1 MFDNLTADKLEFY
14 VYALINPINN
24 KPFYIGKGKENRVF
38 AHKEEVLKNKDFSS
52 ISLKAEEIVSILN
65 SGLDIEH
72 IIIRHGLKESESFL
86 LESTLIDFINFF
98 DDKLKNIVLGHE
110 SNFYGIKT
118 TDEIIRLYNAPKLE
132 KLFHEVIIIN
142 INRKYLKAKS
152 NNSNIYEATKQAWI
166 IGEFKRNVVKYALAE
181 YQGIIIG
188 VFEIE
193 EWYPVT
199 TDDNKNNKR
208 WGFKGKKAITAISD
222 LYLNK
227 SIMHVKKPG
236 AANPIRYKL

>member
-1 MFDNLTADKLEFY
+1 MFDNLTAEKLEYY
-14 VYALINPINN
+14 VYALINPITN
-24 KPFYIGKGKENRVF
+24 KPFYIGKGKDNRVF
-38 AHKEEVLKNKDFSS
+38 AHKEDVLNNKDNTIS
-52 ISLKAEEIVSILN
+52 SLKAEEIVTILN

-98 DDKLKNIVLGHE
+98 DEKLKNIVLGHE

-132 KLFHEVIIIN
+132 ELFHEVIIIN
-142 INRKYLKAKS
+142 INRNYLKAKS
-152 NNSNIYEATKQAWI
+152 NNSSIYEATKQAWV
-166 IGEFKRNVVKYALAE
+166 IGEPKRSIVKFALAE

-193 EWYPVT
+193 NWYPIQT
-199 TDDNKNNKR
+199 NNNTNNSR
-208 WGFKGKKAITAISD
+208 WGFNGKKADSEISD
-222 LYLNK
+222 LYMNK
-227 SIMHVKKPG
+227 SILHVKKPG

>member
-1 MFDNLTADKLEFY
+1 MFDSLTAEKLEYY

-38 AHKEEVLKNKDFSS
+38 AHKEEVLKNKDLSS

-98 DDKLKNIVLGHE
+98 DEKLKNRVLGHE

-142 INRKYLKAKS
+142 INRNYLKAKS
-152 NNSNIYEATKQAWI
+152 NNSSIYEVTKQAWR
-166 IGEFKRNVVKYALAE
+166 IGESKRKIVKYALAE

-188 VFEIE
+188 VYKISD
-193 EWYPVT
+193 WYPVT
-199 TDDNKNNKR
+199 TNNNKYNNR
-208 WGFKGKKAITAISD
+208 WGFNGKKAESEISD

-227 SIMHVKKPG
+227 SIKHVKKPG
-236 AANPIRYKL
+236 AANSIRYIL

>member
-1 MFDNLTADKLEFY
+1 MFDNLTADKLEYY

-38 AHKEEVLKNKDFSS
+38 AHKEEVLKNKEFSS

-65 SGLDIEH
+65 SGLDIDH

-98 DDKLKNIVLGHE
+98 DEKLKNRVLGHE

-132 KLFHEVIIIN
+132 KLFHDVIIIN
-142 INRKYLKAKS
+142 INKNYLKAKS
-152 NNSNIYEATKQAWI
+152 NNSSIYEATKQAWR
-166 IGEFKRNVVKYALAE
+166 IGESRRNVVKYALAE
-181 YQGIIIG
+181 YQGIIIA
-188 VFEIE
+188 VYKISD
-193 EWYPVT
+193 WYPVT
-199 TDDNKNNKR
+199 TNNNKFNKR
-208 WGFKGKKAITAISD
+208 WGFNGEIAVSEISD

-227 SIMHVKKPG
+227 SIKHVKKPG
-236 AANPIRYKL
+236 AANSIRYIL